1 MFGMTYQFFHCFKIT
16 SLVRNKNIKISK
28 HNKNYTLIFASK
40 STLIFAS
47 KSRHTSIGI
56 IFIVYWDEA
65 IFGSL

>member
-1 MFGMTYQFFHCFKIT
+1 MTYQFFHCFKIT

-40 STLIFAS
+40 S
-47 KSRHTSIGI
+47 RHTSIGI